1 MRALGSGF
9 ERITRLRVSTEKFSA
24 GHCGVAI
31 YFNDT
36 VKQIPEE
43 LPTGTWNWQVG
54 AEGGICLLHK
64 GDVHEMTLSRC
75 FSNQYTCDSGNCII
89 LSSKCDTNIDC
100 EDKSDEINCAYMKL
114 PSNYAKELIPRDGD
128 GSPVVVNMNVSF
140 LAFPIID
147 VFSLKFTVSRA
158 YFWTF

>member
-1 MRALGSGF
+1 MSD
-9 ERITRLRVSTEKFSA
+9 ERWYLRSLVEPDKYL
-24 GHCGVAI
+24 V
-31 YFNDT
+31 T

-114 PSNYAKELIPRDGD
+114 PSNYAKELIPERNTEDGAIIV
-128 GSPVVVNMNVSF
+128 GMNISF
-140 LAFPIID
+140 LAFPVINT
-147 VFSLKFTVSRA
+147 VALKFTVDFYLNLRWRDSR
-158 YFWTF
+158 